1 MSVFEAFIYG
11 LVQGVAE
18 FLPISSSGHL
28 ALAQNFFGAGN
39 VDEMF
44 TFNIL
49 LHFGTLV
56 AVFIMYASDVWSLI
70 TGALSLVA
78 RPFGSRLREKLSKS
92 EKLFLMLCIATLV
105 LVPAALL
112 SDKVEKLSA
121 VSWAIGVL
129 LIINSVMLYVSDRLS
144 RGSERLEDSK
154 LSRALYIGL
163 FQLMGVLP
171 GISRSGS
178 TITGGLFNNLDR
190 RDALRFS
197 FLMSIPA
204 ILGANLLE
212 LVSLEGDIF
221 GQVGVVPCLVGMV
234 TAAVSGIFAIKILN
248 YFAKK
253 KNFTPFAVYCF
264 FAGTAAIVGDLFI
277 AR

>member
-1 MSVFEAFIYG
+1 MNVFEAIVYG
-11 LVQGVAE
+11 VVQGVAE

-28 ALAQNFFGAGN
+28 ALAQNIFGASDGE
-39 VDEMF
+39 DRF

-56 AVFIMYASDVWSLI
+56 AVFIMYRKDVWELIKSVFSLM
-70 TGALSLVA
+70 A
-78 RPFGSRLREKLSKS
+78 RPFNGKLKAPLAKG
-92 EKLFLMLCIATLV
+92 EKLFLMLCIASVL
-105 LVPAALL
+105 LVPAALIA
-112 SDKVEKLSA
+112 DKVEALST

-129 LIINSVMLYVSDRLS
+129 LLLNGLMLFFSDKLS
-144 RGSERLEDSK
+144 RGSESLENSK

-163 FQLMGVLP
+163 FQLAGLLP

-178 TITGGLFNNLDR
+178 TITGGLFNNLER
-190 RDALRFS
+190 SEALRFS

-212 LVSLEGDIF
+212 LVTLEGDLF
-221 GQVGVVPCLVGMV
+221 GDIGTVPCIAGML
-234 TAAVSGIFAIKILN
+234 AAALSGILAIKVLN

-253 KNFTPFAVYCF
+253 KSFAPFAVYCILV
-264 FAGTAAIVGDLFI
+264 GTAAIVWDVF
-277 AR
+277 AA

>member
-1 MSVFEAFIYG
+1 MNIFEAIAYG
-11 LVQGVAE
+11 VVQGVAE

-28 ALAQNFFGAGN
+28 ALAQNLFGTSDGE
-39 VDEMF
+39 DRF

-56 AVFIMYASDVWSLI
+56 AVFIMYRKDVWELI
-70 TGALSLVA
+70 KSVFSLVA
-78 RPFGSRLREKLSKS
+78 RPFNGKLKAPLTKG
-92 EKLFLMLCIATLV
+92 EKLFLMLCIASAL
-105 LVPAALL
+105 LVPAALI
-112 SDKVEKLSA
+112 SDKVEALST

-129 LIINSVMLYVSDRLS
+129 LLLNGLMLFVSDKLS
-144 RGSERLEDSK
+144 RGSESLENSK

-163 FQLMGVLP
+163 FQLAGLLP

-190 RDALRFS
+190 SEALRFS

-212 LVSLEGDIF
+212 IVKLKGNLFGDI
-221 GQVGVVPCLVGMV
+221 GTVPCIAGML
-234 TAAVSGIFAIKILN
+234 AAALSGILAIKVLN

-253 KNFTPFAVYCF
+253 KSFAPFAVYCILV
-264 FAGTAAIVGDLFI
+264 GSAAIVWDVF
-277 AR
+277 AA